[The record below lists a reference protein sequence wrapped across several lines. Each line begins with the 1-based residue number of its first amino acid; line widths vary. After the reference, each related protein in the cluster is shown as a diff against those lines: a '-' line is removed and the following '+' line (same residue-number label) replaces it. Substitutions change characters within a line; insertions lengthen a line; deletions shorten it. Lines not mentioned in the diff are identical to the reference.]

1 MRVSTSRFRL
11 CGVDQVINPSLAA
24 FGGTLSSYTWICMI
38 IAFLQL
44 RDPPV
49 VPALH
54 QRDQEKLTGKQG
66 RKSEFADDIERL
78 RGFGDKNKDSLG
90 ALLFQ
95 FFRFYAHEFDYDK
108 YALSVRLGKLIT
120 KTEKKWHLAQ
130 NNRLCV
136 EEPFTTA
143 RNLGNTADDYSFRG
157 LHLELRRAFD
167 LIAEGKLHQCCEQY
181 EFPEEEPRPFFQ
193 KPAPAPRPIL
203 VRSSSQH
210 NSASTRGGRGGYRG
224 GGGRQFHRNGGNNNR
239 RASSVASYDAN
250 SSFPQVAA
258 QPQMTPQ
265 EAQLLW
271 YQAQQ
276 PHLAMHQDI
285 FGTTL
290 NALQAQ
296 ENSLRFHLYTQ
307 QQAIQTQQALAVAQR
322 MQQNGGSTQSADRSR
337 TNSFDNPPLT
347 APIRPDMQYIY
358 PYPMQP
364 SSYYAH
370 PGFTTYPSS
379 PSTSTSATATEF
391 RRSLHRSTITSESGL
406 STGSGSLRSQSQPA
420 SRPSLPSGAQGTA
433 AYPTASQGPAPVPP
447 FPGRQVNGAV
457 PVPSF
462 IPDERIG
469 PDYSNEVGKPMA
481 ASAPEDDGPRYVG
494 FYVNEGPSPMS
505 NPINTIHPLNGVAN
519 GVPSSS
525 FGDAGQSSQGRRR
538 LSTDQL
544 PQSILDRR
552 MRRTSRSPSPL
563 GHTRAF
569 SVGTASAPLTSNAF
583 PQAAGSFGPSRPLVV
598 NGTAPPVKSAPPT
611 AKSSRQPST
620 IGTPASDE
628 LSYDNPLRIN
638 QQQGLGMTWPEQY
651 LGLRPPVFTEPSPP
665 AERSGMVQG
674 TTSAPAPSSAAPQ
687 PVMDSPSFNQRMAK
701 FSTLNINA
709 APYTYVNGDNSL
721 SDLQRTAQNGRAR
734 VISRQQQ
741 SGIAPL
747 DLATGEFMVNQDL
760 QHLSPVYE
768 HRTPSPTF
776 LRKYDVPHSRPEKSA
791 AASSSK
797 LASASNPQGSL
808 PPKPPPTQ
816 KSHLSKTPPTKESGA
831 GSPTTSS
838 RANGFTRENGH
849 GHGPKKEGDHPGG
862 WQKQKS
868 KKKAGVADLKTA
880 AGFTQ
885 VEQLPKNDADRKG
898 G

>member
-1 MRVSTSRFRL
+1 
-11 CGVDQVINPSLAA
+11 
-24 FGGTLSSYTWICMI
+24 MI

-54 QRDQEKLTGKQG
+54 QRDREKLTDKQR
-66 RKSEFADDIERL
+66 RKSEFADDVERL
-78 RGFGDKNKDSLG
+78 RGFGEKNEDSLG

-130 NNRLCV
+130 NSRLCV

-167 LIAEGKLHQCCEQY
+167 LIAEGKLDQCCEQY
-181 EFPEEEPRPFFQ
+181 EYPEEEPRTFFQ

-210 NSASTRGGRGGYRG
+210 NSTSTRGGRGGYRG

-250 SSFPQVAA
+250 SSFAQAAA

-276 PHLAMHQDI
+276 GHMAMQQDI

-307 QQAIQTQQALAVAQR
+307 QQAMQTQQALAVAQR
-322 MQQNGGSTQSADRSR
+322 MQNGGSTQSADRSR

-364 SSYYAH
+364 NSYYAH

-379 PSTSTSATATEF
+379 PSTSTSGAPVSEF
-391 RRSLHRSTITSESGL
+391 RRSLHRATITSESGL

-420 SRPSLPSGAQGTA
+420 SRPSLPRGAQGTA
-433 AYPTASQGPAPVPP
+433 GYPAASQGPTSVPP
-447 FPGRQVNGAV
+447 FPLRQMNGGV
-457 PVPSF
+457 PVPNFVS
-462 IPDERIG
+462 DERIVS
-469 PDYSNEVGKPMA
+469 DYGTEPNKAIATST
-481 ASAPEDDGPRYVG
+481 PEDDGPRYVG
-494 FYVNEGPSPMS
+494 FYVNEVPSPIPIP
-505 NPINTIHPLNGVAN
+505 NPTNTIHSTNGVGN
-519 GVPSSS
+519 GVPPSA
-525 FGDAGQSSQGRRR
+525 FGDSGQNSQGRRR

-569 SVGTASAPLTSNAF
+569 SVGTNSVPSTFS
-583 PQAAGSFGPSRPLVV
+583 QIAGSFGPSRPLVV
-598 NGTAPPVKSAPPT
+598 NGTSLPVKSAPPT
-611 AKSSRQPST
+611 AIPSRQPS
-620 IGTPASDE
+620 GMGSSAFDDFG
-628 LSYDNPLRIN
+628 YDNPLRIIH
-638 QQQGLGMTWPEQY
+638 QQGLSMTWPDQY
-651 LGLRPPVFTEPSPP
+651 LGQRPQVFNEPSPP
-665 AERSGMVQG
+665 AERSGVAHG
-674 TTSAPAPSSAAPQ
+674 APHGAPSAPAPSSAAPQ
-687 PVMDSPSFNQRMAK
+687 PVMDSSSFNQRMAK

-709 APYTYVNGDNSL
+709 APYTYGNGDSL
-721 SDLQRTAQNGRAR
+721 SALPRAAQNGRAR

-776 LRKYDVPHSRPEKSA
+776 FRKYDAPQPRPEKPA
-791 AASSSK
+791 AAGSSK
-797 LASASNPQGSL
+797 LASASNPTGSL

-816 KSHLSKTPPTKESGA
+816 KSHVSKAPAVKESGA
-831 GSPTTSS
+831 SSPTTSS
-838 RANGFTRENGH
+838 RANGFGWENGH
-849 GHGPKKEGDHPGG
+849 GHGPRKEGDHAGG
-862 WQKQKS
+862 WHKQKS
-868 KKKAGVADLKTA
+868 KKKAGFADLKTA
-880 AGFTQ
+880 AGFPQ
-885 VEQLPKNDADRKG
+885 VEKLPKNDADRKG